1 MKRLT
6 QCRVTVIFQWY
17 AVDVCRA
24 LFCSE
29 ETLEGNKNQILIL
42 STKRLQYETGGS
54 CLPVGWTNPPATVGM
69 AMAGCSG
76 TPGMYII
83 CCCGSDIIA
92 CRKHTQVKHSTTSPS
107 QREDRLSIL
116 VPVRLV
122 GHSPAQG
129 TSVAGLSAVTV
140 GLQLVSKE
148 SSQPHVLLHATTS
161 TVRMCALC
169 SVAHPS
175 LAAVQTNDQTLGSQ
189 P

>member
-1 MKRLT
+1 M
-6 QCRVTVIFQWY
+6 
-17 AVDVCRA
+17 
-24 LFCSE
+24 
-29 ETLEGNKNQILIL
+29 
-42 STKRLQYETGGS
+42 
-54 CLPVGWTNPPATVGM
+54 
-69 AMAGCSG
+69 
-76 TPGMYII
+76 
-83 CCCGSDIIA
+83 
-92 CRKHTQVKHSTTSPS
+92 
-107 QREDRLSIL
+107 
-116 VPVRLV
+116 PVRLV

-148 SSQPHVLLHATTS
+148 SSQPHVLLHATAS